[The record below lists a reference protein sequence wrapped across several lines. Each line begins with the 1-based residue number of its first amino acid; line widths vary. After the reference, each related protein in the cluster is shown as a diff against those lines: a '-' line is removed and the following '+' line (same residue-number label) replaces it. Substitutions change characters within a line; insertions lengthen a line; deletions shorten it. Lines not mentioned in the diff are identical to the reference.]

1 MDPLDSEI
9 LERAFETTWDTIKGT
24 DQHFDAESD
33 EELEAA
39 LRRELIARFNGI
51 SDPET
56 LKDILWWPGAGYG
69 FFLFKSCAVFRW
81 GIGSF
86 RKYVTFGADE
96 LRSGGILPFGFQSE
110 AFAHSVY
117 PKTHAAH
124 EGILILRYM
133 GFS

>member
-1 MDPLDSEI
+1 MDPLEI
-9 LERAFETTWDTIKGT
+9 LKRAFDAALAIKKS
-24 DQHFDAESD
+24 DKHFDAESD

-39 LRRELIARFNGI
+39 LRELIARFNGI

-56 LKDILWWPGAGYG
+56 LKDILWWPGVGYG
-69 FFLFKSCAVFRW
+69 FFLFKRAQCS
-81 GIGSF
+81 GGSF
-86 RKYVTFGADE
+86 RKDVTFAADE

-124 EGILILRYM
+124 EGVVILRYV